1 MMAMSS
7 NSLTNVSSTW
17 PTGDTMRELKTCTD
31 NCSCQT
37 SGPAHEHEELR
48 KDRLRVKGMDCTDCA
63 ASLVKTLKSTPGVSA
78 VDLNFNAGIITIEHI
93 ASLQEITSI
102 VEKSGF
108 EVSTEG
114 ISIDTFQLEGL
125 DCADCAAKL
134 EKYVSEMPGVT
145 RATLN
150 FSTARLTVEHSIQ
163 VNEIGK
169 AISGMGYS
177 YELQGNGN
185 REESIFRKY
194 RRLISAAV
202 SGIGLAAGMVT
213 SFIGLPW
220 YIPLICFAFAI
231 VTGGFY
237 IFRSALYSLRSLTPD
252 MNLLMTLAVAGAILI
267 NQWEEGAAVIFLFSV
282 GYALQSY
289 TLDRTRNSIKSLIN
303 LAPAEAAVI
312 RNGTESKVPVR
323 SITPGDVL
331 IIRPG
336 ERIAMDG
343 VVIDGVSSV
352 NQAPITGESIPV
364 EKKKGSLAYA
374 GTMNERGTLE
384 VEVTKTFE
392 DNTLSKIIHMV
403 EEAQSR
409 KAPTQEFVDRF
420 AKYYTPAII
429 IAAVAIA
436 AIPPLLGQPFET
448 WFYRA
453 LVLLVIACPCA
464 LVISTPV
471 SIVAAIGNASRHGI
485 LIKGGTYLEECSRI
499 NAIAFDK
506 TGTLTE
512 GRPEVTDVVTYGCTR
527 EEAIHI
533 AAAIEDRSEH
543 PLAAA
548 IMRANG
554 KNGILKAEAFESV
567 PGAGVRATIEGTKY
581 SIGSARMFDGL
592 GDNVRRDISI
602 FEKEGKT
609 PIILGGPQ
617 GIVAIFAIMDR
628 IRQESA
634 GALQALHD
642 AKVPHLVM
650 LTGDGEQAAKVIAS
664 QTGVDEYYAGLLPED
679 KVNQITRLKEKYG
692 HVAMVGDGVNDAPA
706 LAEASIGIAM
716 GATGSDTAI
725 ETADIALMSNDLT
738 RLAYL
743 VKLGRRMMRV
753 IMENV
758 TFSLAVK
765 ALFIGLTLLGFAN
778 LWMAVFADTGAA
790 IIVIL
795 NGMRLLR

>member
-1 MMAMSS
+1 M
-7 NSLTNVSSTW
+7 TET
-17 PTGDTMRELKTCTD
+17 
-31 NCSCQT
+31 CSCCMAEQVHRKEDLRHDRIRV
-37 SGPAHEHEELR
+37 SGL
-48 KDRLRVKGMDCTDCA
+48 DCTDCA
-63 ASLVKTLKSTPGVSA
+63 AKLVRAVEAVPGVEKAS
-78 VDLNFNAGIITIEHI
+78 LNFNAGVLTVDHTTGIEELI
-93 ASLQEITSI
+93 CVI
-102 VEKSGF
+102 EKSGYEAALDGIEVHTF
-108 EVSTEG
+108 EV
-114 ISIDTFQLEGL
+114 EGL

-134 EKYVSEMPGVT
+134 EKYVSEMPGVA
-145 RATLN
+145 RAALN
-150 FSTARLTVEHSIQ
+150 FSSATLTVEHATP
-163 VNEIGK
+163 VAEIGK
-169 AISGMGYS
+169 AISGMGYT
-177 YELQGNGN
+177 YRLQGNGGQ
-185 REESIFRKY
+185 EDGFFKKY
-194 RRLISAAV
+194 RRIISAAV
-202 SGIGLAAGMVT
+202 SGLGLGTGMAA
-213 SFIGLPW
+213 SFLGLPW
-220 YIPLICFAFAI
+220 YVPTLCFAFAI
-231 VTGGFY
+231 ITGGFY
-237 IFRSALYSLRSLTPD
+237 IFRSALYSLKSLTPD

-303 LAPAEAAVI
+303 LAPAEASVL
-312 RNGTESKVPVR
+312 RNGEERKVPVR
-323 SITPGDVL
+323 SIVPGDVL
-331 IIRPG
+331 VIRPG

-343 VVIDGVSSV
+343 TVIDGVSSV
-352 NQAPITGESIPV
+352 NQAPITGESVPV
-364 EKKKGSLAYA
+364 EKAKGSTVYA

-392 DNTLSKIIHMV
+392 DNTLSHIIHLV
-403 EEAQSR
+403 EEAQGR
-409 KAPTQEFVDRF
+409 KAPAQEFVDRF
-420 AKYYTPAII
+420 AKYYTPAVIA
-429 IAAVAIA
+429 AAVAIA
-436 AIPPLLGQPFET
+436 AIPPLFGMPFET

-471 SIVAAIGNASRHGI
+471 SIVAAIGNASRHGV

-512 GRPEVTDVVTYGCTR
+512 GRPEVTDVVTYSCTR
-527 EEAIHI
+527 DEAVHL

-554 KNGILKAEAFESV
+554 KNSVLKAETFEAV
-567 PGAGVRATIEGTKY
+567 PGAGVRATVNGVKY
-581 SIGSARMFDGL
+581 SIGSARMFNGSL
-592 GDNVRRDISI
+592 GEDVQKTIAA
-602 FEKEGKT
+602 FEAAGKT

-617 GIVAIFAIMDR
+617 GIIAVFAIMDR
-628 IRQESA
+628 VRGESA
-634 GALQALHD
+634 AALNALHS
-642 AKVPHLVM
+642 AKIQHLVM
-650 LTGDGEQAAKVIAS
+650 LTGDGEQAASAIAR

-679 KVNQITRLKEKYG
+679 KVGQITRLKQKYG

-725 ETADIALMSNDLT
+725 ETADIALMSNDLSK
-738 RLAYL
+738 LSFL
-743 VKLGRRMMRV
+743 VVLGRRMMGV
-753 IMENV
+753 IKQNV
-758 TFSLAVK
+758 TFSLVVK
-765 ALFIGLTLLGFAN
+765 LVFIGLTVAGFSN